1 MSDDQFF
8 DAHARACQ
16 SNSNSS
22 SYYDEE
28 RGLLDVLSAGASMLD
43 TANALPPEDGNSGI
57 ESGVEHAVAERTMVF
72 TSKDLMSSPQTK
84 CRVAAL
90 EFRGIAVDHSVFA
103 LSVYEKIQLNY
114 QAVTFGYGLPVRFY
128 TFFAERQSIWVV
140 VCAAGPIPFK
150 KWHKVFVGLK
160 PAEIVVPRFFR
171 EDRVAARESLLVVAD
186 IFSHLTTTEE
196 LVQNRV
202 DCELDREERAGR
214 RSASSRSKR
223 IRDASGTDEE
233 REEDA
238 GKKTKRAKRG
248 KKRAAAND
256 SAVVSARV
264 VSEVFV
270 YSSKQLRDTCM
281 AFLQS
286 IAIPEPQ
293 EMRDMFIR
301 FIDSSRD
308 PNYGHIGRFILSTTP
323 LELFARVAE
332 LRRAVHHVLESN
344 YGVVVGSLDNRAVV
358 SSSGYK
364 NIGSA
369 SKERLHRIGGLFDCD
384 GSFPQFWL
392 VDPVSRSHNDSDNP
406 PPSPDGVW
414 QTCILGFLCLY
425 VAEQY
430 ERETTD
436 KAQKEKDFL
445 NSFLSPILEVD
456 PPSFTHF
463 LFALR
468 PPDRAPGL
476 SSKSG
481 GTTRRCAG

>member
-1 MSDDQFF
+1 
-8 DAHARACQ
+8 
-16 SNSNSS
+16 
-22 SYYDEE
+22 
-28 RGLLDVLSAGASMLD
+28 MLD
-43 TANALPPEDGNSGI
+43 TANAPSEDGNSGI
-57 ESGVEHAVAERTMVF
+57 DSGIEHAAVVERTMVF
-72 TSKDLMSSPQTK
+72 TSKELLSSPNTK

-90 EFRGIAVDHSVFA
+90 EFRGVAAQHSAFA

-114 QAVTFGYGLPVRFY
+114 KAVTFGFGLPVRFY

-140 VCAAGPIPFK
+140 ICAVGPIPFK

-171 EDRVAARESLLVVAD
+171 EDRVAARESLLVIAD

-202 DCELDREERAGR
+202 DCELDREARVRR

-223 IRDASGTDEE
+223 MRDASGTDEE

-238 GKKTKRAKRG
+238 RKETRRAKRG
-248 KKRAAAND
+248 KTRAAAND

-286 IAIPEPQ
+286 VAIPDPH
-293 EMRDMFIR
+293 EMRDMFVR

-364 NIGSA
+364 NIGPA
-369 SKERLHRIGGLFDCD
+369 SKERLQHIGGLFDCD
-384 GSFPQFWL
+384 GCFPQFWL
-392 VDPVSRSHNDSDNP
+392 VDPVSRAPDNSNHRPSATDSMAA
-406 PPSPDGVW
+406 
-414 QTCILGFLCLY
+414 QTCVLGFLCLY

-445 NSFLSPILEVD
+445 NSFLSPILEVHAH
-456 PPSFTHF
+456 TQF
-463 LFALR
+463 LFL
-468 PPDRAPGL
+468 RAP
-476 SSKSG
+476 
-481 GTTRRCAG
+481 A